1 MPAASLLTDSCVSR
15 DSGVFTNPARTPKR
29 GPQDWMRGGRARS
42 CVPIVAR

>member
-29 GPQDWMRGGRARS
+29 GPQTGCEEAARAHASPSLRG
-42 CVPIVAR
+42 